1 MSEVRVVLLKSA
13 QTLEGSRSTSKKRRR
28 ALRLFASIGLL
39 TGTAL
44 ASPLLSVDE
53 AEAFELFGFK
63 FFEGDEEAAA
73 GVINPIAYAVT
84 LTLTEENETLK
95 EELESASTLVVD
107 AEDPVSGSL
116 GLLSKAKND
125 RKRLVASLY
134 ENGRY
139 GGVVTIRIE
148 GQDIAELAPDAEFN
162 TSAGPVPVTITVDPG
177 AEFTMGAVDVTAD
190 GAPVDPETY
199 DLDPG
204 SSAASVRILSE
215 EAKLLEALRDG
226 GRPFVAIT
234 ERDVVADHAS
244 DRLDYRLG
252 ISPGEPVP
260 FGQTFVAGA
269 KDVDPGF
276 IAYMA
281 GIEPGKT
288 FSPTDLADAR
298 DRLLGLDVFS
308 SVTVKEG
315 RAQAADGTLP
325 VQVEVGERK
334 FRYYGVGATYSN
346 TEGAGV
352 SGYWGHRNLFGRA
365 ESLRLDAAVSRIGAT
380 AVSDTARETDEFDY
394 KASAVFKKPGVLG
407 PDSVYVGSIEA
418 VTEHPLAYDRM
429 SIAATSG
436 VQYKLT
442 KQQTIEARIRGEYEE
457 ITDYLGDA
465 DFLIA
470 SVPIT
475 YTYDGRDDMLNP
487 TEGIYAKLY
496 AEPSYEINEGVP
508 YLKARADASTYLSL
522 SESDRFILAGR
533 IAYGA
538 IVGAD
543 LEDIPNDK
551 RFYGGG
557 GGSVRGY
564 AFQTISPFY
573 PDVDRPGGDPTFND
587 TPTGGLSLFEAS
599 VEARIGVTENIQIV
613 PFVDAGTVTDDL
625 VPDFSDLK
633 IGAGIGA
640 RYLTSFGPI
649 RVDIGI
655 PLDPSSR
662 DGDYQ
667 IYAGIG
673 QAF

>member
-1 MSEVRVVLLKSA
+1 MLAPAAVRDA
-13 QTLEGSRSTSKKRRR
+13 G
-28 ALRLFASIGLL
+28 
-39 TGTAL
+39 
-44 ASPLLSVDE
+44 
-53 AEAFELFGFK
+53 AFELFGFK
-63 FFEGDEEAAA
+63 FFEGDEEAAE
-73 GVINPIAYAVT
+73 GIIDPIAYTVT
-84 LTLTEENETLK
+84 LTVTEEIEGLK
-95 EELESASTLVVD
+95 DELDSASTLVADVD
-107 AEDPVSGSL
+107 DPVSGSL

-139 GGVVTIRIE
+139 GGVVTILVE
-148 GQDIAELAPDAEFN
+148 GKDIAELAPDAEFD
-162 TSAGPVPVTITVDPG
+162 TSIPVPVTITVDPG
-177 AEFTMGAVDVTAD
+177 REFTMGRVDVTAD
-190 GAPVDPETY
+190 GSPVDPETY

-234 ERDVVADHAS
+234 ERDVIADHATG
-244 DRLDYRLG
+244 RLDYTLG
-252 ISPGEPVP
+252 VSPGDPVP
-260 FGQTFVAGA
+260 FGRTFVDGA

-281 GIEPGKT
+281 GIEPGET
-288 FSPTDLADAR
+288 YSPQTLADAR

-315 RAQAADGTLP
+315 KAQAADGTLP

-365 ESLRLDAAVSRIGAT
+365 ESLRLDASVSRIGAT
-380 AVSDTARETDEFDY
+380 AVSDTVRETDEFDY
-394 KASAVFKKPGVLG
+394 KASAVFKKPGILG
-407 PDSVYVGSIEA
+407 PDSVYIGSIEA

-465 DFLIA
+465 EFLIA

-487 TEGIYAKLY
+487 TEGIFAKLY

-508 YLKARADASTYLSL
+508 FLKARADASTYLSL
-522 SESDRFILAGR
+522 SASDRFVLAAR
-533 IAYGA
+533 VAYGA
-538 IVGAD
+538 IAGAD
-543 LEDIPNDK
+543 LQEIPNDR
-551 RFYGGG
+551 RFYAGG

-564 AFQTISPFY
+564 AYQTISPFY
-573 PDVDRPGGDPTFND
+573 PDFPLPGGDETFND

-599 VEARIGVTENIQIV
+599 FEARIGVTENIQVV

-625 VPDFSDLK
+625 VPDFSNLK
-633 IGAGIGA
+633 IGVGVGA
-640 RYLTSFGPI
+640 RYITSFGPI
-649 RVDIGI
+649 RVDVGI

-662 DGDYQ
+662 DGSYQ